1 MMYGKRKTE
10 VSMNLGKRIKVRNE
24 KKNLTT
30 VMVKSLILM
39 YVISGFLLFLLAL
52 LLYNLELSE
61 ATVKIGIIVIYI
73 LSGFIGGIWS
83 GKQMQDRKYLWG
95 LINGGIYFV
104 MLFLVAMIVRW
115 GTGEVTEMEPVRVLA
130 TLVLCAVSGMA
141 GGMLS

>member
-1 MMYGKRKTE
+1 
-10 VSMNLGKRIKVRNE
+10 MNWGKRIKVRNE
-24 KKNLTT
+24 KKNPTA
-30 VMVKSLILM
+30 VMAKSLILM
-39 YVISGFLLFLLAL
+39 YAISGILLFLLAL

-73 LSGFIGGIWS
+73 LSGFVGGIWS

-95 LINGGIYFV
+95 LLNGGIYFV
-104 MLFLVAMIVRW
+104 LLFFVSVIVRW
-115 GTGEVTEMEPVRVLA
+115 GTGEVVEMEPVRALI

>member
-1 MMYGKRKTE
+1 
-10 VSMNLGKRIKVRNE
+10 MNLGKRIKVRNE

>member
-1 MMYGKRKTE
+1 
-10 VSMNLGKRIKVRNE
+10 MNLGKRIKVRNE

-52 LLYNLELSE
+52 LLYNFELSE

>member
-1 MMYGKRKTE
+1 
-10 VSMNLGKRIKVRNE
+10 MNWGKRIKVRNE
-24 KKNLTT
+24 KKNPT
-30 VMVKSLILM
+30 VVMAKSLILM
-39 YVISGFLLFLLAL
+39 YAISGILLFLLAL

-73 LSGFIGGIWS
+73 LSGFVGGIWS

-95 LINGGIYFV
+95 LLNGGIYFV
-104 MLFLVAMIVRW
+104 LLFFVSVIVRW
-115 GTGEVTEMEPVRVLA
+115 GTGEVVEMEPVRALI

>member
-1 MMYGKRKTE
+1 
-10 VSMNLGKRIKVRNE
+10 MNWGKRIKVRNE
-24 KKNLTT
+24 KKNPTT
-30 VMVKSLILM
+30 VMAKSLILM
-39 YVISGFLLFLLAL
+39 YVISGFLLFFLAL

-73 LSGFIGGIWS
+73 LSGFVGGIWS

-95 LINGGIYFV
+95 LLNGGIYFV
-104 MLFLVAMIVRW
+104 LLFFVSVIVRW
-115 GTGEVTEMEPVRVLA
+115 GTGEVVEMEPVRALI